1 MSDMP
6 PASRDPRLGRMIP
19 IVVAFCFFLEG
30 LDSTIVATAIPAMAR
45 GLDETP
51 LRLGLALTA
60 YVLAQAVFIPVSGW
74 VADRF
79 GMRRTFCA
87 AMLVFAA
94 GSMASGMAPDFPS
107 LIAARVVQGFGG
119 ALMTPVGRLI
129 LFRSF
134 ARSDYAKAISYMN
147 IPSVMGPTMGPLLGG
162 LITTYGD
169 WRLIFFVNVPFCLLG
184 VAMAWR
190 YVQDVDTPPPGRFDL
205 PGFLLVGSGMLLLQL
220 ALEQLS
226 HPWMPRW
233 VSVLLLMA
241 AAGALA
247 WYAVHARSRPNAALD
262 LTQFR
267 VRTFRISLLAG
278 GLARIGMNAVPFLLP
293 LLLQI
298 GMGLSP
304 IESGSLTFM
313 MSVGTLVS
321 RTISVQALRALGF
334 RTLLLGNSVLCAI
347 GIAGFVIIG
356 PGMPHWAIIAYVL
369 VFGAIRNLQFNN
381 LQTMTYA
388 DISRTGLSR
397 ATSLGGG
404 IQQLTMGFGV
414 SAAATMLGAVATDPE
429 ALTVRDFHLVFLL
442 AAVLPL
448 LALPGFWALRADDGA
463 SVSGHRAGK

>member
-1 MSDMP
+1 
-6 PASRDPRLGRMIP
+6 MIP

-51 LRLGLALTA
+51 LRLGLALTV

-87 AMLVFAA
+87 AMLIFAL
-94 GSMASGMAPDFPS
+94 GSMASGLAPDFPS
-107 LIAARVVQGFGG
+107 LIAARALQGFGG

-134 ARSDYAKAISYMN
+134 ARSDFARAISYMN
-147 IPSVMGPTMGPLLGG
+147 IPSVIGPTMGPLLGG
-162 LITTYGD
+162 VITTYAD
-169 WRLIFFVNVPFCLLG
+169 WRLIFFVNVPFCLIG
-184 VAMAWR
+184 VVMAWR
-190 YVQDVDTPPPGRFDL
+190 YVQDVDTPPPGKFDL

-220 ALEQLS
+220 SLEELS
-226 HPWMPRW
+226 HGWMPRW
-233 VSVLLLMA
+233 TAVPLLMA

-262 LTQFR
+262 LTQFS

-278 GLARIGMNAVPFLLP
+278 GLTRIGMNMVPFLLP
-293 LLLQI
+293 LMLQLAL
-298 GMGLSP
+298 GLSP
-304 IESGSLTFM
+304 MESGSLTFM

-321 RTISVQALRALGF
+321 RTISVKLLRAWGF
-334 RTLLLGNSVLCAI
+334 RTLLLINSTLCAV
-347 GIAGFVIIG
+347 GIAGFVMIG
-356 PGMPHWAIIAYVL
+356 PGVPHWAIVLYVL
-369 VFGAIRNLQFNN
+369 LFGAVRNMQFNN

-388 DISRTGLSR
+388 DINRAGLSR

-404 IQQLTMGFGV
+404 IQQLTMGLGV
-414 SAAATMLGAVATDPE
+414 SSAATMLGAVAVNPE
-429 ALTVRDFHLVFLL
+429 ALAVGDFHLVFLM
-442 AAVLPL
+442 AAVFPL
-448 LALPGFWALRADDGA
+448 LGLPGFWSLKRDDGA
-463 SVSGHRAGK
+463 QVSGHRTGGGETEGKG